1 MITLY
6 GIQYFMDKNNRLN
19 HFKLYFICTLVAVFS
34 QVVLK
39 NDQWLSVLPV
49 IGDKNQYFIAT
60 KTG

>member
-1 MITLY
+1 
-6 GIQYFMDKNNRLN
+6 
-19 HFKLYFICTLVAVFS
+19 
-34 QVVLK
+34 VVLK